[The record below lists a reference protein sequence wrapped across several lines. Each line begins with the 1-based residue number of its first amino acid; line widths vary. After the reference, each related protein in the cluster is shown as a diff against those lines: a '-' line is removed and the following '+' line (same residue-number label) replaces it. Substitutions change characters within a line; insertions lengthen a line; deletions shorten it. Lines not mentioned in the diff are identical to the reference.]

1 MNKEDEKSSI
11 EPSKIDPNDYTISV
25 SGCLN
30 KNNESSDSDEIK
42 ENKSRE
48 PKNSDSSDHSSSF
61 EDKNLQQ
68 KTESAKT
75 DKDKS
80 LSSILC

>member
-42 ENKSRE
+42 EN
-48 PKNSDSSDHSSSF
+48 
-61 EDKNLQQ
+61 
-68 KTESAKT
+68 T
-75 DKDKS
+75 
-80 LSSILC
+80 SIILYNK